1 LIFFAPLRLCVSP
14 SSKAGRINEVKPE
27 DLKYAKTHE
36 WVSVEGDVATVGIS
50 AFAVE
55 ALTDLV
61 FIELPKVGAQV
72 KPEQPFC
79 EVESVKAVSDV
90 YAPVAGEVIEVNR
103 ALPDRLEILSTDPYG
118 EGWIAKI
125 RISDDSN
132 LSKLMDHHAYEKQ
145 CAEEGH

>member
-1 LIFFAPLRLCVSP
+1 M
-14 SSKAGRINEVKPE
+14 KPE
-27 DLKYAKTHE
+27 DLMFAKTHE
-36 WVSVEGDVATVGIS
+36 WVAVAGDGGSKVATVGIS

-61 FIELPKVGAQV
+61 FIELPKVGRQV
-72 KPEQPFC
+72 EPEQPFC

-90 YAPVAGEVIEVNR
+90 YAPVAGEVIEVNKS
-103 ALPDRLEILSTDPYG
+103 LPDKLEVLSTDPYG

-125 RISDDSN
+125 RVSDEST
-132 LSKLMDHHAYEKQ
+132 LARLMDYASYQKQ